1 MKKLSSSKLAQ
12 LNEQE
17 LSKREMNRLV
27 GAESDLCCICSCFG
41 NLATM
46 MELDYNSFFRLSSPL
61 PGFLY
66 GDKS

>member
-1 MKKLSSSKLAQ
+1 MKKLNSIKLAQ

-27 GAESDLCCICSCFG
+27 GGSDLCCICGCQNNG
-41 NLATM
+41 ETM
-46 MELDYNSFFRLSSPL
+46 CDLLVFTAARASSPN

-66 GDKS
+66 GENS

>member
-1 MKKLSSSKLAQ
+1 MKKLSSIKLAQ

-17 LSKREMNRLV
+17 LSKREMNQLV
-27 GAESDLCCICSCFG
+27 GGSDLCCICGCLQNDTTLTVLNINTSW
-41 NLATM
+41 NH
-46 MELDYNSFFRLSSPL
+46 SSPI